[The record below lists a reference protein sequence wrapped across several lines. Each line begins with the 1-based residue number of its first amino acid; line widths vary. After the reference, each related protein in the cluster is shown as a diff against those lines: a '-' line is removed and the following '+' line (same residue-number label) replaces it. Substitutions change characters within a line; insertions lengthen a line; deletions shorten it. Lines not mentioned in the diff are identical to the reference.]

1 MQLKHGCIRQ
11 CASWRTKQNQKV
23 GAVLWVSV
31 SLSQQ
36 GRRSAPGVLLVLYLV
51 PSFWDGYSC
60 IAWKLKA
67 LFFFF
72 VSLLFCYKHKI
83 LSERCISSPLALQFF
98 AHFRCRQAGVW
109 VGSFWP
115 YFSIGHGLQLCFPY
129 LWLELITAA
138 STMHEREESW
148 RYLSAVVETKW
159 ENRQKRT
166 ELLFEADGCWVN
178 SFATC

>member
-1 MQLKHGCIRQ
+1 MGVSGNVHRGEPSRIRK
-11 CASWRTKQNQKV
+11 WE
-23 GAVLWVSV
+23 
-31 SLSQQ
+31 LSFECL
-36 GRRSAPGVLLVLYLV
+36 SACPSEAADVLLGFCWSFTSYLHSEMDIHVLHGSLN
-51 PSFWDGYSC
+51 
-60 IAWKLKA
+60 KA
-67 LFFFF
+67 LFFF

-83 LSERCISSPLALQFF
+83 LSERYISSPLALQFF
-98 AHFRCRQAGVW
+98 VHFRCRQAGVW